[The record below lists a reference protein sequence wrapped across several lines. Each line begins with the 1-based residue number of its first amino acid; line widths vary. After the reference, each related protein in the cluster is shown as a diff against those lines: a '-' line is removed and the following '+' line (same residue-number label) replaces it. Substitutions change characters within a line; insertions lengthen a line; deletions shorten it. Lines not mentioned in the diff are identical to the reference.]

1 MASAVEKLLAF
12 TAPHLKTA
20 GRALRA
26 AGCNI
31 MAYDPPPPAP
41 VGQSVALNGAS
52 PTIAAGAFVAP
63 TATIVGPVTVEAGG
77 AVLYGATV
85 QAAAT
90 SPLTIA
96 GSVGAN
102 AVVRGAVG
110 AGAVVEANAVVL
122 GSVLERGVV
131 ESAAIV
137 GAGATVAPGA
147 TVGAAELWAGAPAEK
162 VRVLTPAELSAA
174 AADAALAAETASLH
188 AAECVKD
195 FATIRAELAAR
206 EDAEMRHPRY
216 FQPSDHPD
224 EMTQV
229 GGQQTGVVPGR
240 ILNSELKHADG
251 AAPHGDA
258 TRN

>member
-1 MASAVEKLLAF
+1 METSR
-12 TAPHLKTA
+12 
-20 GRALRA
+20 GDA
-26 AGCNI
+26 A
-31 MAYDPPPPAP
+31 
-41 VGQSVALNGAS
+41 
-52 PTIAAGAFVAP
+52 AAAW
-63 TATIVGPVTVEAGG
+63 TVRGG
-77 AVLYGATV
+77 APATTLLGPP
-85 QAAAT
+85 Q
-90 SPLTIA
+90 
-96 GSVGAN
+96 
-102 AVVRGAVG
+102 
-110 AGAVVEANAVVL
+110 AVVL

-137 GAGATVAPGA
+137 GAGATVAADGRVAAGAAVAPGA